1 MMGMRSP
8 LRKRLGLRLR
18 QRLLRL
24 RIVSLDEIYESWGLS
39 TFSNEI
45 SIVWIEELKR
55 VFC

>member
-24 RIVSLDEIYESWGLS
+24 RIVSLDEIYESWRLS